1 MFRRDS
7 AVAEVHPVKL
17 PASIDQADRGRS
29 SGRFLCWLECFI
41 LGLGLPAGIW
51 IVSTLIKRDIP
62 AAVNGS
68 AEQRFFLWIVAGLI
82 VEWLFVIALW
92 FVLRARGS
100 SFKDLGVWRFGTPLA
115 WIIALAFAALSI
127 GSNLRLLPRMH
138 IPISYAF
145 LPHGFHMVAA
155 LLMGIT
161 AGFCE
166 EVLFRGFL
174 MTEFAAAGYGKLIQV
189 LIPGLAFGL
198 AHAGYLNQGFLPWL
212 GIALPTAFLGMM
224 WGVAYLFGRR
234 SLLPT
239 VVAHFLNDATA
250 LPWILFF
257 MITAH

>member
-1 MFRRDS
+1 MNI
-7 AVAEVHPVKL
+7 PL
-17 PASIDQADRGRS
+17 SIDQVQGGPSR
-29 SGRFLCWLECFI
+29 RFLCWMECLV

-51 IVSTLIKRDIP
+51 AVSTLIRLNIR
-62 AAVNGS
+62 AVVHGS
-68 AEQRFFLWIVAGLI
+68 PEQRFFLWIVAGLI
-82 VEWLFVIALW
+82 VEWAFVIVLW

-100 SFKDLGVWRFGTPLA
+100 SFKDLGVWRFGTMPA
-115 WIIALAFAALSI
+115 WIIALLFAALSI

-145 LPHGFHMVAA
+145 LPPGFHLVAA

-166 EVLFRGFL
+166 EVLFRAFL
-174 MTEFAAAGYGKLIQV
+174 MAEFAKAGYGKLMQV

-198 AHAGYLNQGFLPWL
+198 AHAGYLNQGLLPWL
-212 GIALPTAFLGMM
+212 GIVLPTAFLGMM
-224 WGVAYLFGRR
+224 WGIAYLFGRR
-234 SLLPT
+234 SLVPT

-257 MITAH
+257 MITAHGR